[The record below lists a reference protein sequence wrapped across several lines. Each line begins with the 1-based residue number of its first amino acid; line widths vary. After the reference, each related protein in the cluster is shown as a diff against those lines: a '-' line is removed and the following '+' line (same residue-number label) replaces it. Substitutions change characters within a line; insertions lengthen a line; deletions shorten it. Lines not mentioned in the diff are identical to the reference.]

1 MLARNERFVTST
13 VMRLAQVRLTSRS
26 GMPESVRCQTT
37 LGAAWKSAG
46 GRGEALLKMNKPTL
60 ALKPLPTSD
69 RAESVMSALA
79 GYIARARL
87 KPGDRLPAERELMVG
102 LAVGRSTVR
111 EVIRQLQALGIVE
124 SRRGS
129 GTYLLRSVSADTI
142 HVPLSIN
149 TTHLRDALLQTLDVR
164 RGLEVEASAL
174 AALRRTAKDLKVIE
188 RRLEE
193 MEAVHHEK
201 GTAGRED
208 LAFHLAIYDATHNP
222 LFTQL
227 LEQMREAFESF
238 WDKPFDRA
246 DFARRSFPFHRE
258 LFDAIAARDDEGA
271 RDKTL
276 AILAIVEED
285 IKEMSQ

>member
-1 MLARNERFVTST
+1 
-13 VMRLAQVRLTSRS
+13 
-26 GMPESVRCQTT
+26 
-37 LGAAWKSAG
+37 
-46 GRGEALLKMNKPTL
+46 MNKP
-60 ALKPLPTSD
+60 AISLKPLPSSD

-79 GYIARARL
+79 GYIARSRL
-87 KPGDRLPAERELMVG
+87 KPGERLPAERELMEG

-164 RGLEVEASAL
+164 RGIEVEASAL
-174 AALRRTAKDLKVIE
+174 AARRRTARDLKIIE
-188 RRLEE
+188 RKLGE

-208 LAFHLAIYDATHNP
+208 LAFHLAVYDATHNP
-222 LFTQL
+222 LFRQL

-238 WDKPFDRA
+238 WEKPFDRS

-258 LFDAIAARDDEGA
+258 LFDAIAGQDEERARD
-271 RDKTL
+271 RTL

-285 IKEMSQ
+285 IKDMSQ

>member
-1 MLARNERFVTST
+1 
-13 VMRLAQVRLTSRS
+13 
-26 GMPESVRCQTT
+26 MPPALILLDKPPANSEPVRCQTN
-37 LGAAWKSAG
+37 LSYS
-46 GRGEALLKMNKPTL
+46 MNRPAIT
-60 ALKPLPTSD
+60 LKPLPNAD

-79 GYIARARL
+79 GYIARSRL
-87 KPGDRLPAERELMVG
+87 KPGQRLPAERELMEA

-149 TTHLRDALLQTLDVR
+149 TTRLRDALLQTLDVR

-174 AALRRTAKDLKVIE
+174 AALRRTAKDLKAIE
-188 RRLEE
+188 RKLEE

-238 WDKPFDRA
+238 WEKPFDRS
-246 DFARRSFPFHRE
+246 DFARRSFPFHRQ
-258 LFDAIAARDDEGA
+258 LFDALAAGDDDGA
-271 RDKTL
+271 REKTL

>member
-1 MLARNERFVTST
+1 
-13 VMRLAQVRLTSRS
+13 
-26 GMPESVRCQTT
+26 
-37 LGAAWKSAG
+37 
-46 GRGEALLKMNKPTL
+46 MNKPVV
-60 ALKPLPTSD
+60 ALRPLPASD

-79 GYIARARL
+79 GYIARSRL
-87 KPGDRLPAERELMVG
+87 KPGDRLPAERALMEA

-149 TTHLRDALLQTLDVR
+149 TAHLRDALLQTLDVR

-174 AALRRTAKDLKVIE
+174 AALRRSAKDLKIIE
-188 RRLEE
+188 RKLVE

-238 WDKPFDRA
+238 WDKPFDRS

-271 RDKTL
+271 REKTL

>member
-1 MLARNERFVTST
+1 
-13 VMRLAQVRLTSRS
+13 
-26 GMPESVRCQTT
+26 
-37 LGAAWKSAG
+37 
-46 GRGEALLKMNKPTL
+46 MNKPAITL
-60 ALKPLPTSD
+60 RPLPTSD

-79 GYIARARL
+79 GYIARSRL
-87 KPGDRLPAERELMVG
+87 KPGERLPAERELMEAM
-102 LAVGRSTVR
+102 AVGRSTVR

-142 HVPLSIN
+142 HVPLSID
-149 TTHLRDALLQTLDVR
+149 TKHLRDALLQTLDVR

-174 AALRRTAKDLKVIE
+174 AALRHNSKDLKVIE
-188 RRLEE
+188 RKLVE
-193 MEAVHHEK
+193 MEAVHHQK

-227 LEQMREAFESF
+227 LEQMRETFESF
-238 WDKPFDRA
+238 WEKPFDRA

-258 LFDAIAARDDEGA
+258 LFDAIAGRDDERA
-271 RDKTL
+271 REKTL
-276 AILAIVEED
+276 AILEVVEED
-285 IKEMSQ
+285 IKEMSR